1 MVTLFFIN
9 WFPVFYFFNKKPH
22 LYKLL
27 LIIKTNNNHIVIFVE
42 SFIMNTFEIKY
53 QGDLRT
59 TATHLDSG
67 SEISTDAPK
76 DNHGLGETFS
86 PTDIVCS
93 ALASCILTIMAIAVE
108 KNNIDIKGTTAMV
121 KKTMGN
127 NPRRIAKIQI
137 DIIFPKEYDS
147 KTKTILERAAHNCPV
162 HHTLS
167 ENVEKNISFSYLS

>member
-1 MVTLFFIN
+1 M
-9 WFPVFYFFNKKPH
+9 
-22 LYKLL
+22 
-27 LIIKTNNNHIVIFVE
+27 
-42 SFIMNTFEIKY
+42 FEIKY

-67 SEISTDAPK
+67 SEIRTDAPK

-86 PTDIVCS
+86 PTDMLCS

-108 KNNIDIKGTTAMV
+108 KNDIDIKGTIAIV

-127 NPRRIAKIQI
+127 NPRRITKIEI
-137 DIIFPKEYDS
+137 DLTFPKEYDS

-162 HHTLS
+162 HHALS
-167 ENVEKNISFSYLS
+167 ERVEKIISFIYLSEA

>member
-1 MVTLFFIN
+1 
-9 WFPVFYFFNKKPH
+9 
-22 LYKLL
+22 
-27 LIIKTNNNHIVIFVE
+27 
-42 SFIMNTFEIKY
+42 MNTLEIKY

-86 PTDIVCS
+86 PTDMVCS

-108 KNNIDIKGTTAMV
+108 KNDVDIKNTTAIV

-127 NPRRIAKIQI
+127 NPRRIVKIKI
-137 DIIFPKEYDS
+137 NLIFPKEYDS
-147 KTKTILERAAHNCPV
+147 KTRTILERAANNCPV
-162 HHTLS
+162 HHSLS
-167 ENVEKNISFSYLS
+167 EKVEKDILFTYIN

>member
-1 MVTLFFIN
+1 
-9 WFPVFYFFNKKPH
+9 
-22 LYKLL
+22 
-27 LIIKTNNNHIVIFVE
+27 
-42 SFIMNTFEIKY
+42 MNTLEIKY

-86 PTDIVCS
+86 PTDMVCS

-108 KNNIDIKGTTAMV
+108 KNDVDIKNTKAIV

-127 NPRRIAKIQI
+127 NPRRIIKIKI
-137 DIIFPKEYDS
+137 NLIFPKEYDS
-147 KTKTILERAAHNCPV
+147 KTRTILERAANNCPV
-162 HHTLS
+162 HHSLS
-167 ENVEKNISFSYLS
+167 EKVEKDILFTYIN